1 MNAFKIRDEVAA
13 VARDLTEAI
22 RGKAVIEY
30 NLSSG
35 EASSYTLGYI
45 ESFMAGVIAELP
57 ATQRKVIMAEMQ
69 RVTLEKLNTIKEL
82 A

>member
-22 RGKAVIEY
+22 RGKAIIEDGLMPY
-30 NLSSG
+30 
-35 EASSYTLGYI
+35 EASAYTLGYI
-45 ESFMAGVIAELP
+45 ESFMVGVIAELP
-57 ATQRKVIMAEMQ
+57 ATQRKMIVAEMQ